1 MISYLK
7 EILAHVPADYAE
19 LRYHERRV
27 NAVSVRKGEPEA
39 AQANH
44 LAGVGVRLLDSGRW
58 GFSSTPGSKRA
69 DIMRAIGDAATAAK
83 AMSKRKKTLAKA
95 KLAKGEFRPPVED
108 PVENYSLEEKLKLVK
123 EAEAKAR
130 RSKKV
135 VSASSAYIEY
145 LDKKA
150 IVTSDGAAALITDAK
165 PEFRITVVAKEGTNM
180 VTASE
185 SAGVTGGWKD
195 LWRYGAAEEIVEKAV
210 KRAQRLL
217 SAEFPKGERMKVILS
232 PEMVG
237 LIAHEAIGHTVEADF
252 VLSGAITKGKIGK
265 RVASELVTL
274 ADSGP
279 SVHIPG
285 ASGTLLVD
293 DEGVMT
299 ERTVVIENGILRSYL
314 HNRESAASFGVAPT
328 GNARAFE
335 YSDEPIIRMRN
346 TYIEPGKMSL
356 SELLASTD
364 RALLLEGAG
373 GGQAD
378 ANAEF
383 MFGVQEATLIEK
395 GKRKKTFRGVTISG
409 NAFEVLQ
416 SVDAITK
423 EFRWAL
429 GAGYCGKFQRAKVDA
444 GGAYVRCEAI
454 IGGRHG

>member
-1 MISYLK
+1 
-7 EILAHVPADYAE
+7 
-19 LRYHERRV
+19 
-27 NAVSVRKGEPEA
+27 
-39 AQANH
+39 
-44 LAGVGVRLLDSGRW
+44 
-58 GFSSTPGSKRA
+58 
-69 DIMRAIGDAATAAK
+69 
-83 AMSKRKKTLAKA
+83 
-95 KLAKGEFRPPVED
+95 
-108 PVENYSLEEKLKLVK
+108 
-123 EAEAKAR
+123 
-130 RSKKV
+130 
-135 VSASSAYIEY
+135 
-145 LDKKA
+145 
-150 IVTSDGAAALITDAK
+150 
-165 PEFRITVVAKEGTNM
+165 
-180 VTASE
+180 
-185 SAGVTGGWKD
+185 
-195 LWRYGAAEEIVEKAV
+195 
-210 KRAQRLL
+210 
-217 SAEFPKGERMKVILS
+217 MKVILS

-252 VLSGAITKGKIGK
+252 VLSGAITKGKIGQ
-265 RVASELVTL
+265 RVASELITL

-279 SVHIPG
+279 SVHIQG

-299 ERTVVIENGILRSYL
+299 ERTVIIENGILKSYL

-328 GNARAFE
+328 GNARAYE

-356 SELLASTD
+356 AELLASTD

-409 NAFEVLQ
+409 NAFDVLA
-416 SVDAITK
+416 SVDAISN

-429 GAGYCGKFQRAKVDA
+429 GAGHCGKFQRAKVDA

>member
-19 LRYHERRV
+19 LRYHDRRV
-27 NAVSVRKGEPEA
+27 NAVAVRKGEPEA

-44 LAGVGVRLLDSGRW
+44 LAGVGVRLLDAGRW

-95 KLAKGEFRPPVED
+95 KLAKGEFRPPV
-108 PVENYSLEEKLKLVK
+108 
-123 EAEAKAR
+123 EAKAR

-185 SAGVTGGWKD
+185 FAGVTGGWKD

-217 SAEFPKGERMKVILS
+217 SAEFPKGGRMKVILS

-252 VLSGAITKGKIGK
+252 VLSGAITKGKIGQ
-265 RVASELVTL
+265 RVASELITL

-279 SVHIPG
+279 SVHIQG

-299 ERTVVIENGILRSYL
+299 ERTVIIENGILKSYL

-328 GNARAFE
+328 GNARAYE

-356 SELLASTD
+356 AELLASTD

-409 NAFEVLQ
+409 NAFTAASSRE
-416 SVDAITK
+416 
-423 EFRWAL
+423 
-429 GAGYCGKFQRAKVDA
+429 QR
-444 GGAYVRCEAI
+444 
-454 IGGRHG
+454 